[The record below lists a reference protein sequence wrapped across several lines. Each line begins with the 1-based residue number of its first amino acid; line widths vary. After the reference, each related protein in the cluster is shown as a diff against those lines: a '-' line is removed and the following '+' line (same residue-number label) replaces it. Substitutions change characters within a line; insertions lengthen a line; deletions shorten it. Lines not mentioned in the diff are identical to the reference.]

1 MQNIWH
7 ALSTSFRNKTRHWF
21 RFYRDL
27 GLQLLAL
34 YLLLIIPFL
43 AALWF
48 FDSAVG
54 DRIRNDVAANDLAL
68 ARAIAQETDLS
79 ISNALAAVEELAKYP
94 GVIAANQGA
103 MEGLFE
109 VILNTRPDVNLIYRL
124 DADGIMLYHYPV
136 GPGSTLGTDFSFRD
150 YYQAALEST
159 QPLVSKGRIS
169 PTTEQAVATAV
180 MPIRSENGEF
190 LGLVGT
196 NIKLV
201 SLSSTLSEI
210 VSKHQTEEGLQIA
223 ILDSSAQIIA
233 YPDPQLLLHPANDL
247 LPNIYERVLAGGSGS
262 STTTSPADDERLYTY
277 APIPEIGWG
286 VIVSR
291 PTATAFSTQI
301 FLRRIVIIAA
311 STILLIGLFFWIT
324 LNLRVINPIERLA
337 PTSEAIGLNKPIRP
351 EEREVLEA
359 QAGRSDQVG
368 HLTRSI
374 LKLEELIAERMKEQS
389 TLLETSTAVV
399 SSLDLQTVLNRILD
413 QAGRLLDV
421 RMSAIIALDERAGVF
436 RIRASRG
443 LSTQFAEQLTIQ
455 PTEPS
460 SVTMRALH
468 SREPIQV
475 SDTET
480 DPSYKPQLARARA
493 EGYRA
498 ILAVPLNTQYAPPTT
513 LLVFHPKPHK
523 FSHNEIQLLS
533 SFANQATMAIEN
545 AVLYERSDM
554 RLQEQTRR
562 LEALIQ
568 SLQDGLILS
577 DLSGAVVYANRRVGE
592 LANLTAEELSGAPV
606 DDVLSRIVDNAT
618 EPEIV
623 RKDVIKILERK
634 SDRRVELT
642 LLVLG
647 RTVRVRLDTFDV
659 TDMNSIPIGRGL
671 ILHDITA
678 DHELD
683 RMKSSLVS
691 TVSHELRTPLAA
703 IKGYASTLLADDVEW
718 DWESQREFLTIISD
732 ESDRLTN
739 LVNNLLDLSRI
750 EAGSLMLSRDECNLE
765 EIIQRAAGRAQ
776 LQSGNRFEIGLK
788 PNLPTLFADR
798 PMLETVLRN
807 LIENSVKYAGENAT
821 IRIDVDKQ
829 GEQIVFRVSD
839 NGPGIPPEES
849 QRIFES
855 FYQVNASLARISSGA
870 GLGLAICQGLV
881 RAHGGEIWVEKQKQG
896 ASIAFSIP
904 LTPKKDNKKTYDSI
918 KAANQ

>member
-1 MQNIWH
+1 MQ
-7 ALSTSFRNKTRHWF
+7 RWF
-21 RFYRDL
+21 RFRHDL

-43 AALWF
+43 LTLWF
-48 FDSAVG
+48 FDTVVG
-54 DRIRNDVAANDLAL
+54 ERIQNDVATNDLSL

-94 GVIAANQGA
+94 GVIDADPAA
-103 MEGLFE
+103 MENSFS
-109 VILNTRPDVNLIYRL
+109 ILLRTRPDVNLVYRL
-124 DADGIMLYHYPV
+124 DSNGIMLYHYPV

-150 YYQAALEST
+150 YFQSALKSEK
-159 QPLVSKGRIS
+159 PLVSKGRIS

-180 MPIRSENGEF
+180 MPIWSEDGRF

-196 NIKLV
+196 NIKLE
-201 SLSSTLSEI
+201 SLSNTLSEI
-210 VSKHQTEEGLQIA
+210 VSEHQAAEGLQLA

-233 YPDPQLLLHPANDL
+233 YPDPELLLHPAGDL
-247 LPNIYERVLAGGSGS
+247 IPSIYKRVLAGQSGTV
-262 STTTSPADDERLYTY
+262 TTTDRNDEERLYTY
-277 APIPEIGWG
+277 APIQEIGWG
-286 VIVSR
+286 VIISR
-291 PTATAFSTQI
+291 PTATAFATQI
-301 FLRRIVIIAA
+301 FLRRIVIVAA
-311 STILLIGLFFWIT
+311 ATFVLIGLFFWWM
-324 LNLRVINPIERLA
+324 LSLRVVTPIERLA
-337 PTSEAIGLNKPIRP
+337 PTSVAIGMNKPIRS
-351 EEREVLEA
+351 EDREILEK
-359 QAGRSDQVG
+359 QAKRNDQVG
-368 HLTRSI
+368 ELTRAI
-374 LKLEELIAERMKEQS
+374 LKMEELIADRMKEQS

-399 SSLDLQTVLNRILD
+399 SSLDLKTVLERILE
-413 QAGRLLDV
+413 QASRLLDV
-421 RMSAIIALDERAGVF
+421 RMSAIIALDEQVGVF
-436 RIRASRG
+436 RIQASRG
-443 LSTQFAEQLTIQ
+443 LSSQFAEQLTIQ

-480 DPSYKPQLARARA
+480 DPSYKPQRPRARA

-498 ILAVPLNTQYAPPTT
+498 ILAVPLNTQYAPPTA
-513 LLVFHPKPHK
+513 LLVFHPKPHE
-523 FSHNEIQLLS
+523 FAHNEIQLLS
-533 SFANQATMAIEN
+533 NFANQATMAIEN

-577 DLSGAVVYANRRVGE
+577 NLSGAVVYANRRIGE
-592 LANLTAEELSGAPV
+592 LSNLTPEELAGSPM
-606 DDVLSRIVDNAT
+606 DQVLSRIVDNASD
-618 EPEIV
+618 PESM
-623 RKDVIKILERK
+623 REDVVKIFEHK
-634 SDRRVELT
+634 GDRRVELA
-642 LLVLG
+642 LLILG
-647 RTVRVRLDTFDV
+647 RTVHVRLDTFNV
-659 TDMNSIPIGRGL
+659 TDTNNIPIGRGL

-718 DWESQREFLTIISD
+718 DRESQREFLSIIST
-732 ESDRLTN
+732 ESDRLTS

-750 EAGSLMLSRDECNLE
+750 EAGSLMLSRDKCNLE
-765 EIIQRAAGRAQ
+765 EVIRRAAMQSQ
-776 LQSGNRFEIGLK
+776 LHTENRFEVQIG
-788 PNLPTLFADR
+788 PDLPVLLADR
-798 PMLETVLRN
+798 PRLETILRN
-807 LIENSVKYAGENAT
+807 LIENSVKYAGEKAT
-821 IRIDVDKQ
+821 ISVDVNKQ

-839 NGPGIPPEES
+839 DGPGIPDGES

-881 RAHGGEIWVEKQKQG
+881 RAHGGEIWVEKQKRG
-896 ASIAFSIP
+896 ACIAFSIP
-904 LTPKKDNKKTYDSI
+904 LVLPASNVKPYDSV
-918 KAANQ
+918 KAAKQ